1 MPREY
6 PTQCW
11 SCLGE
16 FDAASAIWCSCSAR
30 SASKLCPFC
39 FRCFCQSDAEYLEN
53 FWKGAPDEL
62 KEERDILKGAAGS
75 SGEALIR
82 SNLLS
87 TDQLVSALRWQQ
99 NRNTSL
105 EDALVELGFVS
116 RQNLDLVVNRQA
128 PSGGATLDL
137 SKGLVDAS
145 LVTTVS
151 VELCYR
157 KRILPIT
164 KEEIGGMEVLTL
176 AMAGPTDVETID
188 QVQSLTNCRVIPM
201 NAPEKDILQ
210 HLQDLFPK
218 EIAALRAG
226 ESAGPAPAP
235 APAAAAPP
243 STADAAP
250 PAMASA
256 APPSPAAASP
266 GPDAATPAA
275 GKKSQTV
282 GPPVRRRRSGRAAA
296 AREIDEQA
304 VDEAFAEPPPL
315 APAPAPAAAVAS
327 APPAP
332 AAASAAPAAAG
343 AQAGPAAGTAS
354 PSPPEE
360 PAGILQAIL
369 SEAISKRTSLV
380 QLEVRGAAL
389 SLFFRIDGNLYRA
402 KLPSQATAAGL
413 SRALNSVASLPGG
426 ERPATGRLAVK
437 SGDRRIDVVVRRVP
451 SAGAESFLLKIIE
464 RADFVRPLADLGP
477 SAHDLERL
485 RQALSLP
492 QGLVVL
498 SSPPHNGL
506 ETTRYSLMAHLA
518 EGRRRALSIDAPQL
532 LAIEGMRQEEIPVP
546 PDAASCRKALA
557 GIPGTEI
564 VFLPEIQN
572 AELAALAVE
581 TASSCLVVASIQ
593 ARRASQAPAAILWH
607 RVDPAALAG
616 GLRLIVNQ
624 RLVRR
629 LCETCRKPAQVTDR
643 ILKMM
648 GLTPDEALDL
658 KVHQGAGCD
667 RCGPLSPGYSGRVA
681 LCEVLEGTPEIAAL
695 VSSGGSPG
703 EIEREARRAGMSPL
717 RAACLARVGQGIT
730 SLEEF
735 QKGNF

>member
-39 FRCFCQSDAEYLEN
+39 FRCFCQSDAQYLEN
-53 FWKGAPDEL
+53 FWRGAPDEL

-99 NRNTSL
+99 NRHTSL

-116 RQNLDLVVNRQA
+116 RQNLELVVNRQS
-128 PSGGATLDL
+128 PSGAATLDL

-157 KRILPIT
+157 KKILPIT
-164 KEEIGGMEVLTL
+164 REEIGGMEVLTL

-201 NAPEKDILQ
+201 NASEQDILQ
-210 HLQDLFPK
+210 HLQDLFPR
-218 EIAALRAG
+218 EFAALRAG
-226 ESAGPAPAP
+226 ESAGPAPEAATAAP
-235 APAAAAPP
+235 VPPAAAK
-243 STADAAP
+243 P
-250 PAMASA
+250 PA
-256 APPSPAAASP
+256 P
-266 GPDAATPAA
+266 GAATPAA
-275 GKKSQTV
+275 GRRTRTV
-282 GPPVRRRRSGRAAA
+282 GPPARRRSAGRAAA
-296 AREIDEQA
+296 APEIDAQA

-315 APAPAPAAAVAS
+315 APAPAPAAAVA
-327 APPAP
+327 PIAP
-332 AAASAAPAAAG
+332 AAASPQAAPT
-343 AQAGPAAGTAS
+343 AGTAS
-354 PSPPEE
+354 PSPAEE
-360 PAGILQAIL
+360 SAGILQAIL
-369 SEAISKRTSLV
+369 AEAITKRTSLV
-380 QLEVRGAAL
+380 QLEIRGAAP
-389 SLFFRIDGNLYRA
+389 SLFLRIDGNLYRA

-426 ERPATGRLAVK
+426 ERPAAGRLAVK
-437 SGDRRIDVVVRRVP
+437 CGDRRIDVVVRRFP
-451 SAGAESFLLKIIE
+451 SAGAESFILKIIE
-464 RADFVRPLADLGP
+464 RAEFVRPLADLGP

-492 QGLVVL
+492 HGLVVL
-498 SSPPHNGL
+498 SAPPHNGL

-518 EGRRRALSIDAPQL
+518 EGRRRVLSIDAPQL
-532 LAIEGMRQEEIPVP
+532 LAIEGIRQEEIPVP
-546 PDAASCRKALA
+546 ADAAGCRKALA

-564 VFLPEIQN
+564 VFLPEIQD

-581 TASSCLVVASIQ
+581 AASSCLVVASIQ
-593 ARRASQAPAAILWH
+593 ARRASQSPAAILWH
-607 RVDPAALAG
+607 RVDPATLAG

-643 ILKMM
+643 VLKMM
-648 GLTPDEALDL
+648 GLTSDEALDL
-658 KVHQGAGCD
+658 KVCQGAGCE
-667 RCGPLSPGYSGRVA
+667 RCGPLSPGYSGRVG